1 MRHVNRNITMNLY
14 VGSNHVKGYL
24 WNSGLEYPY
33 IDHVDVSTTVIV
45 CSCCLVKLGRGGGGY
60 RRGHIYQIPDIS
72 EPSLWGVCT
81 GEETYSRYFRVL
93 SGGVYRGRVHIPDI

>member
-45 CSCCLVKLGRGGGGY
+45 CVAVVWSN
-60 RRGHIYQIPDIS
+60 
-72 EPSLWGVCT
+72 
-81 GEETYSRYFRVL
+81 
-93 SGGVYRGRVHIPDI
+93 